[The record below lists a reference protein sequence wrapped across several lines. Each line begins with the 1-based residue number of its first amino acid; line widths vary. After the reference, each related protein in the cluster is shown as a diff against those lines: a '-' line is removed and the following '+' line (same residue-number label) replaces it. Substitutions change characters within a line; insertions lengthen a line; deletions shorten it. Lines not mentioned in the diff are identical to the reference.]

1 MRILRKI
8 EDIICVMAI
17 AAMIFFGILF
27 AEGSRFEQFRPG
39 RGDRGC

>member
-1 MRILRKI
+1 MRILKKI

-39 RGDRGC
+39 KRTRE